1 MDTFR
6 FGEVRITRVVEIGR
20 SFYPTASMLP
30 ESTPEA
36 IARHHGWL
44 GPHFFDEDTGDLGS
58 RAGRCAP
65 SCE

>member
-1 MDTFR
+1 
-6 FGEVRITRVVEIGR
+6 
-20 SFYPTASMLP
+20 MLP